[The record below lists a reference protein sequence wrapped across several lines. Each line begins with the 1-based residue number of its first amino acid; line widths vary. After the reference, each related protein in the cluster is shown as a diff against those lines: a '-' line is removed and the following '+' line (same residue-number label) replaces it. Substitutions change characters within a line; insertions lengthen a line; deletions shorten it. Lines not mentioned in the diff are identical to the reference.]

1 MTAHVI
7 AYARHQIITTARLL
21 DLHRAHKLARHIGDI
36 HTANAFRAEINRR
49 LGA

>member
-21 DLHRAHKLARHIGDI
+21 DLHRAHKLAKHVGD
-36 HTANAFRAEINRR
+36 HTSAHAFRAEINRR
-49 LGA
+49 LEA

>member
-7 AYARHQIITTARLL
+7 AYARHRILTTARLL
-21 DLHRAHKLARHIGDI
+21 DLHRAHKLARHIGDS
-36 HTANAFRAEINRR
+36 HSAAMFRTEINRR

>member
-21 DLHRAHKLARHIGDI
+21 DLHRAHKLAKHIGDS
-36 HTANAFRAEINRR
+36 HTAALFRAEINRR
-49 LGA
+49 LAG

>member
-21 DLHRAHKLARHIGDI
+21 DLHRAHKLAKRIGDSQ
-36 HTANAFRAEINRR
+36 TAAFFRAEINRR

>member
-7 AYARHQIITTARLL
+7 AYARHQILTTARLL
-21 DLHRAHKLARHIGDI
+21 DLHRAHKVAKRLGD
-36 HTANAFRAEINRR
+36 HTSADTFRAEINRR

>member
-7 AYARHQIITTARLL
+7 AYARHQIVTTASLL
-21 DLHRAHKLARHIGDI
+21 DLHRAHKLAKHVGDS
-36 HTANAFRAEINRR
+36 HAAALFRAEINRR